1 MLTNVETESRLEQN
15 SAINVV
21 NLEKSVTTQEG
32 VLTILKGINLDV
44 KSGESVAILGPSGS
58 GKSTLLGL
66 LAALDTPSSGEI
78 WLDGVAL
85 SNLNEEQKAA
95 LRKQKVSFIFQSFM
109 LVDTL
114 TALENVMLPAELA
127 GVKQAKQK
135 AEAMLTRVGLAHR
148 ITHLP
153 KQLSGGE
160 QQRVAIARAFICE
173 PKVLFADEPT
183 GNLDGANGHKIADM
197 LFALNQEQQTTLVL
211 VTHDLALAKRCG
223 RQIIMD
229 NGELSENVAN
239 ASDNAKAHSK
249 AADADESRAQV
260 IEPADEAETREAST
274 WI

>member
-1 MLTNVETESRLEQN
+1 MSNVVSKN

-32 VLTILKGINLDV
+32 SLTILKGINLDV
-44 KSGESVAILGPSGS
+44 KQGESVAILGPSGS

-66 LAALDTPSSGEI
+66 LAALDTPTSGEI
-78 WLDGVAL
+78 WLDGQAL
-85 SNLNEEQKAA
+85 SPLNEEQKAA

-127 GVKQAKQK
+127 GVKNAKEK
-135 AEAMLTRVGLAHR
+135 AEAMLGRVGLSHR
-148 ITHLP
+148 LTHLP

-183 GNLDGANGHKIADM
+183 GNLDSVNGHKIADM
-197 LFALNQEQQTTLVL
+197 LFELNQESHTTLIL
-211 VTHDLALAKRCG
+211 VTHDLQLAKRCQ
-223 RQIIMD
+223 RQLVMD
-229 NGELSENVAN
+229 NGHLQEELDSAQSHSVNSNLELS
-239 ASDNAKAHSK
+239 AK
-249 AADADESRAQV
+249 
-260 IEPADEAETREAST
+260 EA
-274 WI
+274 

>member
-1 MLTNVETESRLEQN
+1 MSNVILKN

-32 VLTILKGINLDV
+32 TLTILNGINLDV
-44 KSGESVAILGPSGS
+44 KQGESVAILGPSGS

-66 LAALDTPSSGEI
+66 LAALDTPTSGEI

-85 SNLNEEQKAA
+85 SKLNEEQKAA

-127 GVKQAKQK
+127 GVRNAKDK
-135 AEAMLTRVGLAHR
+135 AQAMLTRVGLSHR
-148 ITHLP
+148 LTHLP

-183 GNLDGANGHKIADM
+183 GNLDSVNGHKIADM
-197 LFALNQEQQTTLVL
+197 LFELNQESHTTLIL
-211 VTHDLALAKRCG
+211 VTHDLLLAKRCE
-223 RQIIMD
+223 RQLVMD
-229 NGELSENVAN
+229 NGHLQE
-239 ASDNAKAHSK
+239 DTAHT
-249 AADADESRAQV
+249 APLADAK
-260 IEPADEAETREAST
+260 EA
-274 WI
+274 

>member
-1 MLTNVETESRLEQN
+1 MSNVILKN

-32 VLTILKGINLDV
+32 TLTILKGINLDV
-44 KSGESVAILGPSGS
+44 KQGESVAILGPSGS

-66 LAALDTPSSGEI
+66 LAALDTPTSGEI

-85 SNLNEEQKAA
+85 SPLNEEQKAA

-127 GVKQAKQK
+127 GVSNAKEK
-135 AEAMLTRVGLAHR
+135 AQAMLVRVGLSHR
-148 ITHLP
+148 LTHLP

-173 PKVLFADEPT
+173 PTVLFADEPT
-183 GNLDGANGHKIADM
+183 GNLDSVNGHKIADM
-197 LFALNQEQQTTLVL
+197 LFELNQESHTTLIL
-211 VTHDLALAKRCG
+211 VTHDLLLAKRCE
-223 RQIIMD
+223 RQLVMD
-229 NGELSENVAN
+229 NGHLQEDTAYTAPL
-239 ASDNAKAHSK
+239 
-249 AADADESRAQV
+249 ADAK
-260 IEPADEAETREAST
+260 EA
-274 WI
+274 

>member
-1 MLTNVETESRLEQN
+1 MSNVILKN

-32 VLTILKGINLDV
+32 TLTILKGINLDV
-44 KSGESVAILGPSGS
+44 KQGESVAILGPSGS

-66 LAALDTPSSGEI
+66 LAALDTPTTGEI

-85 SNLNEEQKAA
+85 SPLNEEQKAA

-127 GVKQAKQK
+127 GVSNAKEK
-135 AEAMLTRVGLAHR
+135 AQAMLVRVGLSHR
-148 ITHLP
+148 LTHLP

-173 PKVLFADEPT
+173 PTVLFADEPT
-183 GNLDGANGHKIADM
+183 GNLDSVNGHKIADM
-197 LFALNQEQQTTLVL
+197 LFELNQESHTTLIL
-211 VTHDLALAKRCG
+211 VTHDLLLAKRCE
-223 RQIIMD
+223 RQLVMD
-229 NGELSENVAN
+229 NGHLQEDTAHTAPLAN
-239 ASDNAKAHSK
+239 AK
-249 AADADESRAQV
+249 
-260 IEPADEAETREAST
+260 EA
-274 WI
+274 

>member
-1 MLTNVETESRLEQN
+1 MSNVILKN

-32 VLTILKGINLDV
+32 ALTILKGINLDV
-44 KSGESVAILGPSGS
+44 KQGESVAILGPSGS

-66 LAALDTPSSGEI
+66 LAALDTPTSGEI

-85 SNLNEEQKAA
+85 SPLNEEQKAA

-127 GVKQAKQK
+127 GVNNAKEK
-135 AEAMLTRVGLAHR
+135 AQAMLVRVGLSHR
-148 ITHLP
+148 LTHLP

-173 PKVLFADEPT
+173 PTVLFADEPT
-183 GNLDGANGHKIADM
+183 GNLDSVNGHKIADM
-197 LFALNQEQQTTLVL
+197 LFELNQESHTTLIL
-211 VTHDLALAKRCG
+211 VTHDLLLAKRCE
-223 RQIIMD
+223 RQLVMD
-229 NGELSENVAN
+229 NGHLQE
-239 ASDNAKAHSK
+239 DKAQIESL
-249 AADADESRAQV
+249 ADV
-260 IEPADEAETREAST
+260 KEA
-274 WI
+274 

>member
-1 MLTNVETESRLEQN
+1 MSNVILKN

-32 VLTILKGINLDV
+32 TLTILKGINLDV
-44 KSGESVAILGPSGS
+44 KQGESVAILGPSGS

-66 LAALDTPSSGEI
+66 LAALDTPTSGEI

-85 SNLNEEQKAA
+85 SPLNEEQKAA

-127 GVKQAKQK
+127 GVSNAKEK
-135 AEAMLTRVGLAHR
+135 AQAMLVRVGLSHR
-148 ITHLP
+148 LTHLP

-173 PKVLFADEPT
+173 PTVLFADEPT
-183 GNLDGANGHKIADM
+183 GNLDSVNGHRIADM
-197 LFALNQEQQTTLVL
+197 LFELNQESRTTLIL
-211 VTHDLALAKRCG
+211 VTHDLLLAKRCE
-223 RQIIMD
+223 RQLVMD
-229 NGELSENVAN
+229 NGHLQE
-239 ASDNAKAHSK
+239 DTAHT
-249 AADADESRAQV
+249 APLADAK
-260 IEPADEAETREAST
+260 EA
-274 WI
+274 

>member
-1 MLTNVETESRLEQN
+1 MSNVVSKN

-32 VLTILKGINLDV
+32 SLTILKGINLDV
-44 KSGESVAILGPSGS
+44 KQGESVAILGPSGS

-66 LAALDTPSSGEI
+66 LAALDTPTSGEI
-78 WLDGVAL
+78 WLDGQAL
-85 SNLNEEQKAA
+85 SQLNEEQKAA

-127 GVKQAKQK
+127 GVKNAKEK
-135 AEAMLTRVGLAHR
+135 AEAMLGRVGLSHR
-148 ITHLP
+148 LTHLP

-183 GNLDGANGHKIADM
+183 GNLDSVNGHKIADM
-197 LFALNQEQQTTLVL
+197 LFELNQESHTTLIL
-211 VTHDLALAKRCG
+211 VTHDLQLAKRCQ
-223 RQIIMD
+223 RQLVMD
-229 NGELSENVAN
+229 NGHLQEELDSAQSHSVNNNLELS
-239 ASDNAKAHSK
+239 AK
-249 AADADESRAQV
+249 
-260 IEPADEAETREAST
+260 EA
-274 WI
+274 

>member
-1 MLTNVETESRLEQN
+1 MSNVVSKN

-32 VLTILKGINLDV
+32 SLTILKGINLDV
-44 KSGESVAILGPSGS
+44 KQGESVAILGPSGS

-66 LAALDTPSSGEI
+66 LAALDTPTSGEI
-78 WLDGVAL
+78 WLDGQAL
-85 SNLNEEQKAA
+85 SPLNEEQKAA

-127 GVKQAKQK
+127 GVKNAKEK
-135 AEAMLTRVGLAHR
+135 AEAMLGRVGLSHR
-148 ITHLP
+148 LTHLP

-183 GNLDGANGHKIADM
+183 GNLDSVNGHKIADM
-197 LFALNQEQQTTLVL
+197 LFELNQESHTTLIL
-211 VTHDLALAKRCG
+211 VTHDLQLAKRCQ
-223 RQIIMD
+223 RQLVMD
-229 NGELSENVAN
+229 NGHLQEELNSASSHSVNSNLELS
-239 ASDNAKAHSK
+239 AK
-249 AADADESRAQV
+249 
-260 IEPADEAETREAST
+260 EA
-274 WI
+274 

>member
-1 MLTNVETESRLEQN
+1 MSNVILKN

-32 VLTILKGINLDV
+32 TLTILKGINLDV
-44 KSGESVAILGPSGS
+44 KQGESVAILGPSGS

-66 LAALDTPSSGEI
+66 LAALDTPTSGEI

-85 SNLNEEQKAA
+85 SPLNEEQKAA

-127 GVKQAKQK
+127 GVSNAKEK
-135 AEAMLTRVGLAHR
+135 AQAMLVRVGLSHR
-148 ITHLP
+148 LTHLP

-173 PKVLFADEPT
+173 PTVLFADEPT
-183 GNLDGANGHKIADM
+183 GNLDSVNGHKIADM
-197 LFALNQEQQTTLVL
+197 LFELNQESHTTLIL
-211 VTHDLALAKRCG
+211 VTHDLLLAKRCE
-223 RQIIMD
+223 RQLVMD
-229 NGELSENVAN
+229 NGHLQEDTAHTAPL
-239 ASDNAKAHSK
+239 DDAK
-249 AADADESRAQV
+249 
-260 IEPADEAETREAST
+260 EA
-274 WI
+274 

>member
-1 MLTNVETESRLEQN
+1 MSNVILKN

-21 NLEKSVTTQEG
+21 NLEKSVITQEG

-44 KSGESVAILGPSGS
+44 KQGESVAILGPSGS

-66 LAALDTPSSGEI
+66 LAALDTPTSGEI

-85 SNLNEEQKAA
+85 SPLNEEQKAA

-127 GVKQAKQK
+127 GVKNAKDK
-135 AEAMLTRVGLAHR
+135 AQAMLERVGLSHR
-148 ITHLP
+148 LTHLP

-183 GNLDGANGHKIADM
+183 GNLDGVNGHKIADM
-197 LFALNQEQQTTLVL
+197 LFELNQESHTTLIL
-211 VTHDLALAKRCG
+211 VTHDLQLAKRCQ
-223 RQIIMD
+223 RQLVMD
-229 NGELSENVAN
+229 NGHLEESIQSSFDTTLLAT
-239 ASDNAKAHSK
+239 AK
-249 AADADESRAQV
+249 
-260 IEPADEAETREAST
+260 EA
-274 WI
+274 

>member
-1 MLTNVETESRLEQN
+1 MSNVVSKN

-32 VLTILKGINLDV
+32 SLTILKGINLDV
-44 KSGESVAILGPSGS
+44 KQGESVAILGPSGS

-66 LAALDTPSSGEI
+66 LAALDTPTAGEI
-78 WLDGVAL
+78 WLDGQAL
-85 SNLNEEQKAA
+85 SPLNEEQKAA

-127 GVKQAKQK
+127 GVNHAKEK
-135 AEAMLTRVGLAHR
+135 AEAMLGRVGLSHR
-148 ITHLP
+148 LTHLP

-183 GNLDGANGHKIADM
+183 GNLDSVNGHKIADM
-197 LFALNQEQQTTLVL
+197 LFELNQESHTTLIL
-211 VTHDLALAKRCG
+211 VTHDLQLARRCQ
-223 RQIIMD
+223 RQLVMD
-229 NGELSENVAN
+229 NGHLQEELNSASSHSVNNNLELS
-239 ASDNAKAHSK
+239 AK
-249 AADADESRAQV
+249 
-260 IEPADEAETREAST
+260 EA
-274 WI
+274 